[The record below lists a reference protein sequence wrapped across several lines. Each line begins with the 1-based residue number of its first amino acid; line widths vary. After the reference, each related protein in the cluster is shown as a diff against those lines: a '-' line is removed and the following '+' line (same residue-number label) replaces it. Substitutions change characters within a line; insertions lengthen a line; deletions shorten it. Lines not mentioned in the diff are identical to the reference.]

1 MSLPGKE
8 KEKSERIEI
17 VITRP
22 VGDVSSASGSA
33 AGAAGVTV
41 MVASGGEGLGG
52 RGGAGA
58 HVKTKLMHWST

>member
-22 VGDVSSASGSA
+22 VGDVSAASGS

-41 MVASGGEGLGG
+41 MVASGGEGLGV

>member
-1 MSLPGKE
+1 M
-8 KEKSERIEI
+8 
-17 VITRP
+17 
-22 VGDVSSASGSA
+22 GDVSAASGS

-41 MVASGGEGLGG
+41 MVASGGEGLGV